1 MYEDAD
7 HKQALC
13 SIPILEYGGKK
24 VKQQSYHMIVK
35 YLYSYRGPTIYDEES
50 VRYLDTKKTDLFNV
64 MDLDRHQLGYSVM
77 IDSTALKEL
86 SFSTVVTLFSSR
98 HILIDDEIPIEQ
110 LLEGIKAALT
120 EHKILLELID
130 PQVQSEK
137 SGVGVMPNI
146 NVISKADFD
155 KLLAASSRAN
165 Y

>member
-24 VKQQSYHMIVK
+24 VKQQSYHMVVK
-35 YLYSYRGPTIYDEES
+35 YLYSYRGTAEEDER

-64 MDLDRHQLGYSVM
+64 MDIDRHQLGYSVM

-98 HILIDDEIPIEQ
+98 HILIDDAIPIEQ

-130 PQVQSEK
+130 PQVQGEK
-137 SGVGVMPNI
+137 SEVMPHI

>member
-1 MYEDAD
+1 M
-7 HKQALC
+7 
-13 SIPILEYGGKK
+13 
-24 VKQQSYHMIVK
+24 VVK
-35 YLYSYRGPTIYDEES
+35 YLYSYRGTADVNAG

-64 MDLDRHQLGYSVM
+64 MDIDRHQLGYSAM

-98 HILIDDEIPIEQ
+98 HILIDDEIQIEQ

-130 PQVQSEK
+130 PQVQGRKSE
-137 SGVGVMPNI
+137 VMPHI

-155 KLLAASSRAN
+155 KLLTASSRGN

>member
-13 SIPILEYGGKK
+13 SIPILEYGGKQ
-24 VKQQSYHMIVK
+24 VKHQSYHMVVK
-35 YLYSYRGPTIYDEES
+35 YLYSYRGTAEEDER

-64 MDLDRHQLGYSVM
+64 MDIDRHQLGYSVM

-130 PQVQSEK
+130 PDVQGEK
-137 SGVGVMPNI
+137 SEVMPHI

-155 KLLAASSRAN
+155 KLLTASSRSN

>member
-24 VKQQSYHMIVK
+24 VKQQSYHMVVK
-35 YLYSYRGPTIYDEES
+35 YLYSYRGTAEEDER
-50 VRYLDTKKTDLFNV
+50 VHYLDTKKTDLFNV
-64 MDLDRHQLGYSVM
+64 MDIDRHQLGYSVM

-98 HILIDDEIPIEQ
+98 HILIDDAIPIEQ

-130 PQVQSEK
+130 PQVQGEK
-137 SGVGVMPNI
+137 SEVMPHI